1 MAFDTDFPADSVEF
15 CPALGNE
22 DILACGTYKIL
33 QNDSQISTTTTDA
46 TEDEPGDV
54 GSQKSS
60 RHRIGKC
67 ILLRA
72 TENDNV

>member
-1 MAFDTDFPADSVEF
+1 MAFDTNFPADSVEF

-33 QNDSQISTTTTDA
+33 QNDSQISTTLTDA